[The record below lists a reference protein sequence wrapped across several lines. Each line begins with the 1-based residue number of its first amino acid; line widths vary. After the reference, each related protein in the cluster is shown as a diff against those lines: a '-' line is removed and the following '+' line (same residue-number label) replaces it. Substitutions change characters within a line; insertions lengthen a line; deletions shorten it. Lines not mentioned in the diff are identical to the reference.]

1 MMSEDVLPV
10 YPGSS
15 RFYRLRNGIMPVRAL
30 MPLVLTLLFSLMP
43 SSVFA
48 WGKQGHEIVAIL
60 AEERLDQDIR
70 SEVKALLDGITFI
83 QASTWADEERTA
95 ETKPWHYVDATRCC
109 PEAQC
114 VVGQIERFR
123 EVLADRTAE
132 RSQRHNALKYL
143 IHFVADL
150 HQPLHAGDKADRG
163 GNDVPVE
170 FLGQTMNAASRTP
183 WNLHMV
189 WDSGILEREV
199 ADVHAYAERLNVWL
213 RLQPAGA
220 FQNGSVVDWAMES
233 HGIAKDSAYGF
244 APSRQLGEDYYRASV
259 PVVNEQLAKAGARL
273 ASLLNEALRSS

>member
-1 MMSEDVLPV
+1 
-10 YPGSS
+10 
-15 RFYRLRNGIMPVRAL
+15 MPVRAL
-30 MPLVLTLLFSLMP
+30 TPLVLTLLFSLMP
-43 SSVFA
+43 SSLFA

-70 SEVKALLDGITFI
+70 GEVKALLDGITFI

-95 ETKPWHYVDATRCC
+95 ETKPWHYVNIPITENGYDATRFC

-132 RSQRHNALKYL
+132 RSQRHHALKYL

-150 HQPLHAGDKADRG
+150 HQPLHAGDQADRG

-189 WDSGILEREV
+189 WDSGILDREV

-220 FQNGSVVDWAMES
+220 FQKGSVVDWAMES
-233 HGIAKDSAYGF
+233 HRIAKDSAYDF

-259 PVVNEQLAKAGARL
+259 PVVNQQLAKAGARL
-273 ASLLNEALRSS
+273 ARLLNEALRPN